1 MSDMFPSGTRV
12 RVRIQGTG
20 MSARRLI
27 ITQRVP
33 KAKVRS
39 HINND
44 YWACN
49 VDSANL

>member
-20 MSARRLI
+20 ISARRLI

-33 KAKVRS
+33 KAKVRK
-39 HINND
+39 
-44 YWACN
+44 Y
-49 VDSANL
+49 